1 MADMVAV
8 YSGTRNVYP
17 QMYVSLKS
25 LLLNTEM
32 DRVYLLIEDDE
43 FPFPIPENVFTINVS
58 QQDFFEPGSPNYHSD
73 YSYMELLRCA
83 LGIILPDDE
92 KKVLWLDIDTIIN
105 EDISDLFEIDMRGFL
120 YAGVI
125 EPKKCNGIFTY
136 INVGVCLCNLELL
149 RDMYKERELIGFL
162 NQYEYVWPGQDV
174 INLLCQGGIR
184 TFGSEYNSNAF
195 VIPCARPR
203 VIHYAAIKASE
214 YKSHWAY
221 KKYERIDLPMEKKDG
236 GKDA

>member
-1 MADMVAV
+1 MADKVAV

-25 LLLNTEM
+25 LLINTEM

-58 QQDFFEPGSPNYHSD
+58 NQEFFEPGSPHYHSD

-83 LGIILPDDE
+83 LSIILKDE
-92 KKVLWLDIDTIIN
+92 DKVLWLDIDTIIN
-105 EDISDLFEIDMRGFL
+105 DDISDLFEMDMRGFL
-120 YAGVI
+120 YAGTI

-136 INVGVCLCNLELL
+136 INVGVCLCNLGLL
-149 RDMYKERELIGFL
+149 RDMHKEYELIGFL

-195 VIPCARPR
+195 VLPCSRPR

-214 YKSHWAY
+214 YKNHWAY
-221 KKYERIDLPMEKKDG
+221 KKYEQFILPLVDKG
-236 GKDA
+236 GEEE